1 MMPEMTG
8 PELVREA
15 VARWPSTAILYV
27 TGYVGEAGS
36 EDLSGHDI
44 LRKPFTVAALAGAVA
59 GALARRPSE
68 WPPASAAAAAGR

>member
-15 VARWPSTAILYV
+15 TARWPSTAILYV

-36 EDLSGHDI
+36 EELSGHDI
-44 LRKPFTVAALAGAVA
+44 LQEAVHRRR
-59 GALARRPSE
+59 ARRRRRRSAR
-68 WPPASAAAAAGR
+68 PAA